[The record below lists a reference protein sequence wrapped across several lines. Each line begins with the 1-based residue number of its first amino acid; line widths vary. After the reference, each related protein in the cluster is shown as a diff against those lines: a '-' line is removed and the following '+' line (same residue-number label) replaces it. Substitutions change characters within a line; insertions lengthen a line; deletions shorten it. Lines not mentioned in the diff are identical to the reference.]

1 MGRLSLEGSMRGGV
15 SLTLPWLEQ
24 PVDESSFA
32 PFLVLK
38 RLQRIRATFNE
49 PNSVSLQALP
59 QQLPTL

>member
-15 SLTLPWLEQ
+15 SLTLPAEQ
-24 PVDESSFA
+24 PVGESSFA

-38 RLQRIRATFNE
+38 RLQRICATFNE

-59 QQLPTL
+59 QQFLPL